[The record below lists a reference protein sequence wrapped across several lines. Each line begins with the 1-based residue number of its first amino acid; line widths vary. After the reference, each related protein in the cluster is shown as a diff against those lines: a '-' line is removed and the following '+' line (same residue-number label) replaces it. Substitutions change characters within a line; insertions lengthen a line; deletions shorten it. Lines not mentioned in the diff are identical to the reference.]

1 MKTYWRLLGF
11 AKPLEKYAIPYFFYT
26 LFYALF
32 NLMNFMLIIPILST
46 LFGGEAAMAPVREM
60 PPLEFS
66 TAWLEGSIR
75 YLIYVVYGESYEI
88 LDVLTMLAAII
99 ATSALLSNT
108 FRYLGQRTVENMK
121 IRALQRLRNQT
132 YNNVM
137 RLNVGYFTNE
147 RKGDIVSRIMA
158 DVQVVRFCIT
168 NTLQV
173 AFREP
178 FLILSYFVGMVAISW
193 KLTIFTLIYLPIV
206 GLIIGRIVKKLRK
219 PALTAQEQFGEL
231 TSVLDE
237 SIAGVKIVKG
247 YGGEEFFGDRFARI
261 NKAYSDVS
269 RKMMYRQQL
278 ASPMS
283 EFLGILAAAG
293 LMVAGGL
300 LVVGGSL
307 DASGFLAYIG
317 IFSQVTRPI
326 RQFTDAFA
334 NINQGIAAGERVL
347 SLLDSRSPI
356 TEKRDAIALTE
367 FKESIELRNVSFAY
381 EEREVLSGVSF
392 TIRKGET
399 VALVGP
405 SGGGKSTISDLIPR
419 FYDVTAGEILIDGRN
434 IKDYTLDSL
443 RDKFGMV
450 SQETIL
456 FNDTIENNILLGNL
470 DASHEE
476 VVAAARVAN
485 ADGFIGETPEGYNTN
500 IGDRGSKLSGGQ
512 RQRLSIARAVLKNPD
527 ILILDEA
534 TSALDTESEQLV
546 QTALDK
552 LQSGRTSIVIAHRLS
567 TIHNADRIVV
577 IDAGRVAEQGTHDE
591 LIAKGGIY
599 AKLIEM
605 QQHRQKGIRRNR
617 KSKRS
622 NGYDHGNERHR
633 KNRRIK
639 PGQSGSYR

>member
-1 MKTYWRLLGF
+1 
-11 AKPLEKYAIPYFFYT
+11 
-26 LFYALF
+26 
-32 NLMNFMLIIPILST
+32 
-46 LFGGEAAMAPVREM
+46 FGGEAAMAPVREM

-66 TAWLEGSIR
+66 TAWLEGAIR

-178 FLILSYFVGMVAISW
+178 FLILSYFVGMIAISW

-577 IDAGRVAEQGTHDE
+577 IDAGHVAEQGTHDE

-605 QQHRQKGIRRNR
+605 QQV
-617 KSKRS
+617 
-622 NGYDHGNERHR
+622 
-633 KNRRIK
+633 
-639 PGQSGSYR
+639 

>member
-66 TAWLEGSIR
+66 TAWLEGAIR

-485 ADGFIGETPEGYNTN
+485 ADGFISETPEGYNTN

-577 IDAGRVAEQGTHDE
+577 IDAGHVAEQGTHDE

-605 QQHRQKGIRRNR
+605 QQV
-617 KSKRS
+617 
-622 NGYDHGNERHR
+622 
-633 KNRRIK
+633 
-639 PGQSGSYR
+639 

>member
-26 LFYALF
+26 LFYAVF

-46 LFGGEAAMAPVREM
+46 LFGGESAMAPVREM
-60 PPLEFS
+60 PPFS
-66 TAWLEGSIR
+66 LSTTWLEQAVR
-75 YLIYVVYGESYEI
+75 HLIYLVYGEKFEI
-88 LDVLTMLAAII
+88 LNVLVLLAVII
-99 ATSALLSNT
+99 AISALLSNT
-108 FRYLGQRTVENMK
+108 FRYMGQRTVENMK

-132 YNNVM
+132 YANVM
-137 RLNVGYFTNE
+137 NLNVGYFTNE

-178 FLILSYFVGMVAISW
+178 FLILSYFLGMIAISW
-193 KLTIFTLIYLPIV
+193 KLTLFTLIYLPIV
-206 GLIIGRIVKKLRK
+206 GLIIGRIVKKLRH
-219 PALTAQEQFGEL
+219 PARTAQEQFGEL
-231 TSVLDE
+231 TAVLDE
-237 SIAGVKIVKG
+237 SIAGVKVVKG
-247 YGGEEFFGDRFARI
+247 YGAEEFFRGRFAAI
-261 NKAYSDVS
+261 NKLFSDVS

-300 LVVGGSL
+300 LVVEGNL
-307 DASGFLAYIG
+307 DASSFLAYIG

-347 SLLDSRSPI
+347 ALLDSRSPI
-356 TEKRDAIALTE
+356 AEQPDAVELSELREGIE
-367 FKESIELRNVSFAY
+367 FRNVSFSY
-381 EEREVLSGVSF
+381 GDREVISDVSF

-405 SGGGKSTISDLIPR
+405 SGGGKSTLSDLIPR

-434 IKDYTLDSL
+434 VKEYSLRSL
-443 RDKFGMV
+443 RDAFGLV
-450 SQETIL
+450 SQDVVL
-456 FNDTIENNILLGNL
+456 FNDTIENNIRLGNL
-470 DASHEE
+470 SASHED

-485 ADGFIGETPEGYNTN
+485 ADGFIDDAPEGYDTN
-500 IGDRGSKLSGGQ
+500 IGDRGAKLSGGQ
-512 RQRLSIARAVLKNPD
+512 RQRLSIARAVLKNPE

-546 QTALDK
+546 QAALDK
-552 LQSGRTSIVIAHRLS
+552 LLKGRTSLVIAHRLS
-567 TIHNADRIVV
+567 TIHNADKIVV
-577 IDAGRVAEQGTHDE
+577 VDGGRIAEQGTHEE
-591 LIAKGGIY
+591 LLAQGGVY
-599 AKLIEM
+599 SKLVEL
-605 QQHRQKGIRRNR
+605 QQV
-617 KSKRS
+617 
-622 NGYDHGNERHR
+622 
-633 KNRRIK
+633 
-639 PGQSGSYR
+639 

>member
-66 TAWLEGSIR
+66 TAWLEGAIR
-75 YLIYVVYGESYEI
+75 YLIYVVYGESFEI
-88 LDVLTMLAAII
+88 IDVLTMLAAII

-178 FLILSYFVGMVAISW
+178 FLILSYFVGMIAISW

-577 IDAGRVAEQGTHDE
+577 IDAGHVAEQGTHDE

-605 QQHRQKGIRRNR
+605 QQV
-617 KSKRS
+617 
-622 NGYDHGNERHR
+622 
-633 KNRRIK
+633 
-639 PGQSGSYR
+639 

>member
-75 YLIYVVYGESYEI
+75 YLIYLVYGESYEI
-88 LDVLTMLAAII
+88 IDVLTMLAAII

-193 KLTIFTLIYLPIV
+193 KLTLFTLIYLPIV

-356 TEKRDAIALTE
+356 TEKRDAITLTE

-485 ADGFIGETPEGYNTN
+485 ADGLIGETHEGYNTN
-500 IGDRGSKLSGGQ
+500 IGDRGTKLSGGQ
-512 RQRLSIARAVLKNPD
+512 RQRLSIARAVLRNPE

-534 TSALDTESEQLV
+534 TSALDTESEKLV
-546 QTALDK
+546 QEALTS
-552 LQSGRTSIVIAHRLS
+552 LLEGRTSVVIAHRLS
-567 TIHNADRIVV
+567 TIHNADRIIV
-577 IDAGRVAEQGTHDE
+577 IDAGRIAEQGTHAE
-591 LIAKGGIY
+591 LIEKGGIY

-605 QQHRQKGIRRNR
+605 Q
-617 KSKRS
+617 SLA
-622 NGYDHGNERHR
+622 
-633 KNRRIK
+633 
-639 PGQSGSYR
+639 

>member
-66 TAWLEGSIR
+66 TAWLEGAIR

-193 KLTIFTLIYLPIV
+193 KLTLFTLIYLPIV

-434 IKDYTLDSL
+434 IKEYTLDSL

-485 ADGFIGETPEGYNTN
+485 ADGFISETPEGYNTN

-605 QQHRQKGIRRNR
+605 QQV
-617 KSKRS
+617 
-622 NGYDHGNERHR
+622 
-633 KNRRIK
+633 
-639 PGQSGSYR
+639 